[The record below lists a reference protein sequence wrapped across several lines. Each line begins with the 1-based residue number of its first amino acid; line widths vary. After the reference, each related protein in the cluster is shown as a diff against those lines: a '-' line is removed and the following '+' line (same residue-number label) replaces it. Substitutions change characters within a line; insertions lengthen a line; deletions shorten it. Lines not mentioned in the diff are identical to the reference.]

1 MVPYMQEWKKLDLHF
16 NGICSGFLGSKE
28 QIEIVKKFF
37 KEFKT
42 EETQIIVDPVMGDY
56 GKPYP
61 TYTEE
66 MCDEMKK
73 LVEFA
78 DILTPN
84 VTEACVLTDT
94 PYKEKWKIE
103 EIQEMAE
110 KIHKMGPKKI
120 AITGIVQGGF
130 IANFCYE
137 EGQQPKVLRTH
148 KEGTQRSGTGDIFA
162 SIIAA
167 DAVNGVPFYKSVKKA
182 SDFIKKCIIRSQ
194 ELNIPLTDG
203 VCFEEVHDNIYVN
216 LTNKCPCACTFCLRQ
231 TRDHMENSHVLWL
244 EHAPSF
250 EEVQEAMKAVDFSK
264 YKEVVFCGFGE
275 PTEALDVLKQSAKL
289 IKEKYNMPIRINTNG
304 LGSLVN
310 ERDIVPELKGL
321 VDTISVSLNTPNADE
336 YHRLVRSKFG
346 EKSFD
351 AMIDFTKECTKYIPN
366 VVMTTVETTIT
377 HEEEKQCQEICD
389 RVGAKYRIRPWED

>member
-1 MVPYMQEWKKLDLHF
+1 MSHNNQKKIAVINDFSGFGRCSIAVALPILSVMKVQCCPLPTSIFSNHTGFPSYFFEDYTSRMVPYMQEWKKLDLHF

-66 MCDEMKK
+66 MCCEMKK

-110 KIHKMGPKKI
+110 KIHAMGPKKI

-194 ELNIPLTDG
+194 ELDIPLTDG
-203 VCFEEVHDNIYVN
+203 VCFEEV
-216 LTNKCPCACTFCLRQ
+216 LGK
-231 TRDHMENSHVLWL
+231 
-244 EHAPSF
+244 
-250 EEVQEAMKAVDFSK
+250 
-264 YKEVVFCGFGE
+264 
-275 PTEALDVLKQSAKL
+275 LK
-289 IKEKYNMPIRINTNG
+289 T
-304 LGSLVN
+304 
-310 ERDIVPELKGL
+310 D
-321 VDTISVSLNTPNADE
+321 
-336 YHRLVRSKFG
+336 
-346 EKSFD
+346 
-351 AMIDFTKECTKYIPN
+351 
-366 VVMTTVETTIT
+366 
-377 HEEEKQCQEICD
+377 
-389 RVGAKYRIRPWED
+389 